1 MRGKTVE
8 TPACRLS
15 QPDRSYQVAGR
26 VGVPW
31 SIDLLEEVETRLLQA
46 FDAGLEDLLWADAV
60 LFGTPENFGYMSGA
74 LKDFFDRTYEAAKER
89 TIGLPYATFIS
100 AGNDGT
106 GAEYNID
113 RIARGYSMKRVSDSL
128 IVRGELTDSDLQ
140 QAYELGQ
147 TVAAALDLG
156 IF

>member
-1 MRGKTVE
+1 MKRLLVVYHSQTGHTKSLAESVFRGALTCSK
-8 TPACRLS
+8 
-15 QPDRSYQVAGR
+15 
-26 VGVPW
+26 
-31 SIDLLEEVETRLLQA
+31 EVETRLLQA